1 MQMLEPE
8 ISALSY
14 KASMN
19 YLVKGSS
26 PQKELHLRYWKQKQI
41 ELLKIANEE
50 RFSFESMYCN
60 GSI

>member
-8 ISALSY
+8 FSALSY

-41 ELLKIANEE
+41 ELLKIAKWGKV
-50 RFSFESMYCN
+50 FFWKYVL
-60 GSI
+60 